1 MKTKLGHPNPSASS
15 YHSKRDQTDKDAAV
29 PGIKREK
36 LSQER
41 CYKKTL
47 HKRFRRKTKGEGSPN
62 SLKAKKRF
70 QDQGHTRQRMSAEE
84 TEGN

>member
-1 MKTKLGHPNPSASS
+1 MEKAISKKGLCTKGSDGKTK
-15 YHSKRDQTDKDAAV
+15 
-29 PGIKREK
+29 E
-36 LSQER
+36 
-41 CYKKTL
+41 
-47 HKRFRRKTKGEGSPN
+47 EGGPN

>member
-1 MKTKLGHPNPSASS
+1 MQWSQEYNGESNLKKDAKKGLCTKGSDGKTK
-15 YHSKRDQTDKDAAV
+15 
-29 PGIKREK
+29 EK
-36 LSQER
+36 GGL
-41 CYKKTL
+41 
-47 HKRFRRKTKGEGSPN
+47 N